1 MFKAQSTSCG
11 TLRVQKAHSSL
22 DLAQDLRF
30 LVCHGVQSYRL
41 KPSIRDSTVSLPQC
55 TEPGDK
61 INLSSVLLLYADQ
74 KRRILLQPTEGR
86 HSVWDRGYTLTT
98 RCSLGV
104 LWPSSSW
111 DFIGPC
117 SSPNKLACLASE
129 TLGSTCLYLCSGR
142 SPGTYHHA
150 QSFYKASELQPK
162 HFLN

>member
-1 MFKAQSTSCG
+1 MFKPQRESCG
-11 TLRVQKAHSSL
+11 ILRVQSLAQSPL
-22 DLAQDLRF
+22 DLAQELRF

-41 KPSIRDSTVSLPQC
+41 KPRIRDSTVSLPQR
-55 TEPGDK
+55 TDPGDK
-61 INLSSVLLLYADQ
+61 INLSFVSLLFADK

-86 HSVWDRGYTLTT
+86 HSAWERDYTLT

-111 DFIGPC
+111 DLGPC

-129 TLGSTCLYLCSGR
+129 PLRSACLCLCSGR
-142 SPGTYHHA
+142 SPGTCHHA
-150 QSFYKASELQPK
+150 WSFFAASELQLK